1 VSRRF
6 DGRGVVVTGAARGIG
21 RAIVAAFQAEG
32 ARVVAVDVLP
42 AVAEVP
48 GVEALVVDL
57 SRPGA
62 AGAMVAEAAGLLGR
76 IDVLVNNAA
85 VMPDGPL
92 LDVTEAEWDRTFA
105 VNVRAV
111 FFASQAAARHM
122 VERGGGAIVN
132 LSSANAVRSES
143 PEAPYNASKA
153 AVIAITRSLA
163 HELGHHGVRAN
174 CVAPGETL
182 TPEEAAEMSPGDRA
196 AEREYVRRIPLRRVG
211 RAAEQA
217 AAVLFLASDDASFI
231 SGETLVVDGGE
242 LAGDWYDRSQAPPL
256 PDHIEGL
263 DESGSDPERTA

>member
-1 VSRRF
+1 VSARF
-6 DGRGVVVTGAARGIG
+6 AGRGVVVTGAARGIG
-21 RAIVAAFQAEG
+21 RAIVTAFLAEE

-42 AVAEVP
+42 AVADLE
-48 GVEALVVDL
+48 GVEPLVVDL
-57 SRPGA
+57 SQPGA
-62 AGAMVAEAAGLLGR
+62 AAGMVADAARLLGR
-76 IDVLVNNAA
+76 VDVLVNNAA

-92 LDVTEAEWDRTFA
+92 LDVTEADWDRTFA

-111 FFASQAAARHM
+111 FFACQAAARHM
-122 VERGGGAIVN
+122 VEQGGGAIVN

-153 AVIAITRSLA
+153 AVIAITRSVA

-182 TPEEAAEMSPGDRA
+182 TPEEAAEMTAADRA
-196 AEREYVRRIPLRRVG
+196 AEREYVRRIPLRRLG

-217 AAVLFLASDDASFI
+217 AAVLFLASDDASFV

-242 LAGDWYDRSQAPPL
+242 LAGDWYDRSEAPPL
-256 PDHIEGL
+256 PDHIDGL
-263 DESGSDPERTA
+263 DP